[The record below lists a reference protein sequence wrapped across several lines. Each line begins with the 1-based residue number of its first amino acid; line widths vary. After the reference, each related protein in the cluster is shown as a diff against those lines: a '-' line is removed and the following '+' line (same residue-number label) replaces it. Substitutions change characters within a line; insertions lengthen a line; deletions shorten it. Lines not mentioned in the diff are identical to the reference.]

1 MTERRNAYRNEAPSP
16 PVDALIAELA
26 KRQHGI
32 VTLEQLEGLGM
43 SRAAVRRRVLAGR
56 LFQMHRGVYA
66 VGYPARSRDALLTAA
81 ALAAGVRS
89 GVGYFASIEVWNVS
103 RWPPSRVIDV
113 VSLSQRRPAGVRVHT
128 ARQLDARDLTRHRN
142 IPVTTIERTLVDL
155 TDVMTPYQLAF
166 VIHEAAFRGLFDL
179 AATRAAIE
187 RANGRRHLKRLERA
201 IELHLSGSAGTR
213 SAKEDAYLASLPAD
227 QQTLVRV
234 NTKIEPDFH
243 WPEQQLVVEIDGSG
257 HGRPPTQAE
266 DAERDARLEH
276 AGIEVRRIAA
286 R

>member
-1 MTERRNAYRNEAPSP
+1 MTQPRHERCDVVASP
-16 PVDALIAELA
+16 PVQALIAELA
-26 KRQHGI
+26 KCQHGL
-32 VTLEQLEGLGM
+32 VTLEQLRDLGL
-43 SRAAVRRRVLAGR
+43 SDAALRRRVAAGR
-56 LFQMHRGVYA
+56 LFRLHRGVYA
-66 VGYPARSRDALLTAA
+66 VGYPARSRDAILTAA

-89 GVGYFASIEVWNVS
+89 GVSHFASIEVWNVS

-128 ARQLDARDLTRHRN
+128 ARRLDARDLTKHRH

-179 AATRAAIE
+179 AATRAAIK
-187 RANGRRHLKRLERA
+187 RANGRRHLSRLERA

-213 SAKEDAYLASLPAD
+213 SAKEDAYLASLPPD
-227 QQTLVRV
+227 QQELVRV

-243 WPEQQLVVEIDGSG
+243 WPERKLVVEIDGSG
-257 HGRPPTQAE
+257 HGRPSTQAE

-276 AGIEVRRIAA
+276 AGIEVHRIAA